1 MRTVRNIKSNPFKNL
16 VLSVIDN
23 YLYYVVIKKSYK
35 QQLEQNISLSQPPEC
50 YFSSSLISDSQ
61 YA

>member
-16 VLSVIDN
+16 VLSIIDN

-35 QQLEQNISLSQPPEC
+35 QQLEQKMLSSETQN
-50 YFSSSLISDSQ
+50 FNFRVAS
-61 YA
+61 